1 MIEQLRI
8 RQLGVIEDA
17 ELELHSGFNVVT
29 GETGAGKTMVV
40 NGLGL
45 LLGERADSTRVRA
58 GEARARVE
66 GVLTISD
73 LQLREIIVDAGGDVD
88 DDGSSDS
95 GPAHVL
101 LARVVS
107 SEGRSRAY
115 LGGAGVPV
123 SLLADVGGSLVAVH
137 GQSDQLLLRSAANQ
151 RDLVDRFA
159 GEQLRQVA
167 AAVSEAYTTWT
178 ELRHDLESRLKQTAE
193 RLTEAETLRY
203 GLSLIDAVNPVP
215 GEDDALAAESDRL
228 GNAEMLRAAAD
239 DAHRSLL
246 GESVTS
252 DVDLD
257 DERNVAA
264 LLAQARQRLDAVSSH
279 DEALAA
285 VAARLRDLQTESIDA
300 AADLARYASDLD
312 TDSTRLDA
320 VEQRRAALTDL
331 ARRFGP
337 TVDDVLQWAAQA
349 RQRLDDLDSSDE
361 RIEQLRHEVT
371 QARAAL
377 TEQCQTLS
385 ALRSQAAE
393 QVSGLVTSELN
404 LLAMPEASFVV
415 SVLQRD
421 DADGIPWFDGR
432 HVAVDATGA
441 DHVEF
446 LLQPHRDATPQPLRR
461 IASGGELS
469 RAMLA
474 VEVVLAD
481 TADIGTYVFDEVD
494 AGVGGAAAIEVG
506 RRLARLARQ
515 RQVIVVTHLPQVAA
529 FADRHFVVRKSEDG
543 RVTASDVVALDDSD
557 RTAEL
562 ARMLAGLAQSEAGQ
576 AHADELLDLARRDR
590 VTVS

>member
-17 ELELHSGFNVVT
+17 ELELHPGFNVVT

-58 GEARARVE
+58 GGDRARIE

-73 LQLREIIVDAGGDVD
+73 PTLRDVVVDAGGDVD
-88 DDGSSDS
+88 DDAIDS
-95 GPAHVL
+95 EPARVV

-107 SEGRSRAY
+107 SEGRSRAH

-123 SLLADVGGSLVAVH
+123 SLLADVGGALIAVH
-137 GQSDQLLLRSAANQ
+137 GQSDQLLLRSAAHQ

-159 GEQLRQVA
+159 GEQLHKVG
-167 AAVSEAYTTWT
+167 AAVSQAYTRWT
-178 ELRHDLESRLKQTAE
+178 ELHHDLESRLSLTAE

-203 GLSLIDAVNPVP
+203 GLSLIDAVNPVL
-215 GEDDALAAESDRL
+215 GEDQALAAESDRL

-239 DAHRSLL
+239 DAHRALS
-246 GESVTS
+246 GESVTA
-252 DVDLD
+252 DVDQD

-264 LLAQARQRLDAVSSH
+264 LLATARQRLDAVSSH
-279 DEALAA
+279 DEALAR

-300 AADLARYASDLD
+300 AADLSRYASDLD
-312 TDSTRLDA
+312 TDAARLDA
-320 VEQRRAALTDL
+320 VEQRRAALADL
-331 ARRFGP
+331 TRRFGP
-337 TVDDVLQWAAQA
+337 GVDDVLRWAENA
-349 RQRLDDLDSSDE
+349 RVRLDDLDSSDE
-361 RIEQLRHEVT
+361 RIEQLQHEVAQAHSTLT
-371 QARAAL
+371 Q
-377 TEQCQTLS
+377 ECQALS

-393 QVSGLVTSELN
+393 RVSELVTSELN
-404 LLAMPEASFVV
+404 LLAMPEASLVV

-421 DADGIPWFDGR
+421 DADGIPWPDGR

-441 DHVEF
+441 DHIEF
-446 LLQPHRDATPQPLRR
+446 LLQPHRDASPQPLRR

-481 TADIGTYVFDEVD
+481 TADLGTYVFDEVD

-576 AHADELLDLARRDR
+576 AHADELLDLARRER